1 MKKADYVSNVNN
13 KNLKL
18 VHNIIYKKYFNSFKN
33 KYNLHVINRI
43 LSNCKCHIVA
53 LFKDFLLYDDDAEF
67 LKRYYKL
74 YEVEKRLKKIFHY
87 FQETSVLYPNYSPLI
102 ESKYIY
108 YNIMKKQMIINKIE
122 NYKKKKRDE
131 SIKKKYN
138 KLNIDDNKEIEN
150 NFFSNTIYNDILNES
165 ESFMS
170 ILFGVDN
177 KNKNNEKKTNEKNE
191 NDKEIEEFKMIIDKI
206 QSTEAKKKRVVD
218 LIIGG
223 KDKNKGINYKK
234 PDIASNQM
242 NSSVKFNKNKNNISY
257 NQKIFDNLNSLFI
270 KSMNNSTASGTNSIA
285 SIGQGQNNIDDK
297 FKKNKYINHNNFR
310 NSFNFKKPNKINQH
324 YETEKKSNNSK
335 FYKTN
340 NCDMTKENNKNNMIM
355 GSMDKKQGKIVYH
368 RKVKSTIIGDYL
380 NKAELPSNS
389 NVINSLKIANENFA
403 SNQNK
408 SIIKSTL
415 YKRIKNNNSNIDIN
429 LKNSLTKIIKL
440 PKPINAHN
448 SSATNIKIS
457 NSNKDQVINSSKI
470 KVNNISRFNKNE
482 NTSKNFEIQIPII
495 SKKPKYL
502 VKKKRSPISTKD
514 YLSSVSV
521 NNNSNEDIFN
531 NEYNKTVM
539 RSTLINSYKKPE
551 SEIKSIY
558 VNPNMTGPYSKPKG
572 ISINKDKKYFG
583 ISAKKLF
590 NNSNDNL
597 KFIKEY
603 NN

>member
-1 MKKADYVSNVNN
+1 MKKKNYVSNDID

-18 VHNIIYKKYFNSFKN
+18 VNNIMYKKYFKNNKN
-33 KYNLHVINRI
+33 KYNLYVINRI

-67 LKRYYKL
+67 LKRYYKS
-74 YEVEKRLKKIFHY
+74 YEIEKRLNKIFHY
-87 FQETSVLYPNYSPLI
+87 FEETSVLYPNYSPLI

-122 NYKKKKRDE
+122 NDKKKKRNE

-138 KLNIDDNKEIEN
+138 KLNIDDNKEKEN

-170 ILFGVDN
+170 ILFGVDS
-177 KNKNNEKKTNEKNE
+177 KNKNNEKKINEKNE
-191 NDKEIEEFKMIIDKI
+191 NDKEIEEFKIIIDQI

-218 LIIGG
+218 LIIGD

-234 PDIASNQM
+234 PDIAKSSMSSN
-242 NSSVKFNKNKNNISY
+242 VKFDKNKNNINY
-257 NQKIFDNLNSLFI
+257 YQKMFNNSNSLFI
-270 KSMNNSTASGTNSIA
+270 KSMNNSTASGTNSII

-297 FKKNKYINHNNFR
+297 FKKNKFINKNNFR
-310 NSFNFKKPNKINQH
+310 NSFNFKRHHKISQY
-324 YETEKKSNNSK
+324 YETEKKNNYSK
-335 FYKTN
+335 FYKAN
-340 NCDMTKENNKNNMIM
+340 NCDMAKENNKNNMIM
-355 GSMDKKQGKIVYH
+355 GSTDKKQGKIVYH

-415 YKRIKNNNSNIDIN
+415 YKRIKNNNSNFDIN

-448 SSATNIKIS
+448 SSDTNIKIS
-457 NSNKDQVINSSKI
+457 NSNKDQIINSSNI
-470 KVNNISRFNKNE
+470 KVNNISRFSKIE
-482 NTSKNFEIQIPII
+482 NTSQNLEIQIPII

-502 VKKKRSPISTKD
+502 VKKKRSPISTRE
-514 YLSSVSV
+514 YLSSVSI

-531 NEYNKTVM
+531 NEYNKNVM
-539 RSTLINSYKKPE
+539 KSTLFKSYKKPE
-551 SEIKSIY
+551 SEKKSIY

-590 NNSNDNL
+590 NNSND
-597 KFIKEY
+597 KKIVKES

>member
-1 MKKADYVSNVNN
+1 MKKKNYVSNDID

-18 VHNIIYKKYFNSFKN
+18 VNNIMYKKYFKNNKN
-33 KYNLHVINRI
+33 KYNLYVINRI

-67 LKRYYKL
+67 LKRYYKS
-74 YEVEKRLKKIFHY
+74 YEIEKRLNKIFHY
-87 FQETSVLYPNYSPLI
+87 FEETSVLYPNYSPLI

-122 NYKKKKRDE
+122 NDKKKKRNE

-138 KLNIDDNKEIEN
+138 KLNIDDNKEKEN

-170 ILFGVDN
+170 ILFGVDS
-177 KNKNNEKKTNEKNE
+177 KNKNNEKKINEKNE
-191 NDKEIEEFKMIIDKI
+191 NDKEIEEFKIIIDQI

-223 KDKNKGINYKK
+223 KEKNKGINYKK
-234 PDIASNQM
+234 PDIAKSSMSSN
-242 NSSVKFNKNKNNISY
+242 VKFDKNKNNINY
-257 NQKIFDNLNSLFI
+257 YQKMFNNSNSLFI
-270 KSMNNSTASGTNSIA
+270 KSMNNSTASGTNSII

-297 FKKNKYINHNNFR
+297 FKKNKFINKNNFR
-310 NSFNFKKPNKINQH
+310 NSFNFKRHHKISQY
-324 YETEKKSNNSK
+324 YETEKKNNYSK
-335 FYKTN
+335 FYKAN
-340 NCDMTKENNKNNMIM
+340 NCDMAKENNKNNMIM
-355 GSMDKKQGKIVYH
+355 GSTDKKQGKIVYH

-415 YKRIKNNNSNIDIN
+415 YKRIKNNNSNFDIN

-448 SSATNIKIS
+448 SSDTNIKIS
-457 NSNKDQVINSSKI
+457 NSNKDQIINSSNI
-470 KVNNISRFNKNE
+470 KVNNISRFSKIE
-482 NTSKNFEIQIPII
+482 NTSQNLEIQIPII

-502 VKKKRSPISTKD
+502 VKKKRSPISTRE
-514 YLSSVSV
+514 YLSSVSI

-531 NEYNKTVM
+531 NEYNKNVM
-539 RSTLINSYKKPE
+539 KSTLFKSYKKPE
-551 SEIKSIY
+551 SEKKSIY

-590 NNSNDNL
+590 NNSND
-597 KFIKEY
+597 KKIVKES

>member
-1 MKKADYVSNVNN
+1 MKKADYVSNDNN

-18 VHNIIYKKYFNSFKN
+18 VHNIIYKKYFNTFKN

-415 YKRIKNNNSNIDIN
+415 YKRIKILN
-429 LKNSLTKIIKL
+429 
-440 PKPINAHN
+440 PI
-448 SSATNIKIS
+448 
-457 NSNKDQVINSSKI
+457 
-470 KVNNISRFNKNE
+470 
-482 NTSKNFEIQIPII
+482 
-495 SKKPKYL
+495 
-502 VKKKRSPISTKD
+502 
-514 YLSSVSV
+514 
-521 NNNSNEDIFN
+521 
-531 NEYNKTVM
+531 
-539 RSTLINSYKKPE
+539 
-551 SEIKSIY
+551 
-558 VNPNMTGPYSKPKG
+558 G
-572 ISINKDKKYFG
+572 I
-583 ISAKKLF
+583 
-590 NNSNDNL
+590 
-597 KFIKEY
+597 
-603 NN
+603 

>member
-1 MKKADYVSNVNN
+1 MKKTNYVSNDID

-18 VHNIIYKKYFNSFKN
+18 VHNIMYKKYFKNVKN
-33 KYNLHVINRI
+33 KYNLYVINRI

-67 LKRYYKL
+67 LKRYYKS

-87 FQETSVLYPNYSPLI
+87 FEETSVLYPNYSPLI

-122 NYKKKKRDE
+122 NYKKKKRNE

-138 KLNIDDNKEIEN
+138 KLNIDDNKEKEN
-150 NFFSNTIYNDILNES
+150 NFFSNTIYDDILNES

-170 ILFGVDN
+170 ILFGVDS
-177 KNKNNEKKTNEKNE
+177 KNKNNEKKINEKNE
-191 NDKEIEEFKMIIDKI
+191 NDKEIEEFKIIIDQI

-234 PDIASNQM
+234 PDIGKSTM
-242 NSSVKFNKNKNNISY
+242 SSSVKFDKNKNN
-257 NQKIFDNLNSLFI
+257 QKIFNNSNSLFI
-270 KSMNNSTASGTNSIA
+270 KSMNNSTASGTNSII

-297 FKKNKYINHNNFR
+297 FKKNKFINNNNFR
-310 NSFNFKKPNKINQH
+310 NSFNYKRHHKISQY
-324 YETEKKSNNSK
+324 YETEKRNNNSK
-335 FYKTN
+335 FYKAN
-340 NCDMTKENNKNNMIM
+340 NCDMAKENNKNNMIM
-355 GSMDKKQGKIVYH
+355 GSTDKKQGRIVYH

-415 YKRIKNNNSNIDIN
+415 YKKIKNNNSNIDIN

-457 NSNKDQVINSSKI
+457 NSNKDQIINSSNI
-470 KVNNISRFNKNE
+470 KVNNISRFNKNI
-482 NTSKNFEIQIPII
+482 NTSKNIEIQIPII

-502 VKKKRSPISTKD
+502 VKKKRSPISTRE
-514 YLSSVSV
+514 YLSSVSI

-531 NEYNKTVM
+531 NEYNKTAM
-539 RSTLINSYKKPE
+539 KTTLFKSYKKPE

-597 KFIKEY
+597 KIVKEY

>member
-1 MKKADYVSNVNN
+1 MKKANCVSNDTN

-18 VHNIIYKKYFNSFKN
+18 VNNIMYQKYFKNIKN
-33 KYNLHVINRI
+33 KYNLYVINRI

-53 LFKDFLLYDDDAEF
+53 LFKDYLLYDDDAEF

-74 YEVEKRLKKIFHY
+74 YELEKRLNKIFHY

-122 NYKKKKRDE
+122 NYKKKKRNDD
-131 SIKKKYN
+131 IKKKYN
-138 KLNIDDNKEIEN
+138 KLNNDDNKEKEN
-150 NFFSNTIYNDILNES
+150 KFFSNTIYNDILNES

-177 KNKNNEKKTNEKNE
+177 KNKNNDKKINEKNE
-191 NDKEIEEFKMIIDKI
+191 NEKEIEEFKMIIDNI

-234 PDIASNQM
+234 PDIVWNTM
-242 NSSVKFNKNKNNISY
+242 NSSAKFNKNKNNINY
-257 NQKIFDNLNSLFI
+257 NQKIFNNSNSLFL
-270 KSMNNSTASGTNSIA
+270 KSMNNSTASVTNSII
-285 SIGQGQNNIDDK
+285 STGQNQNNIDDK
-297 FKKNKYINHNNFR
+297 FKKNKYINYSNFR
-310 NSFNFKKPNKINQH
+310 NSFNFKNHNKVSQY
-324 YETEKKSNNSK
+324 YETEKKNNNSK

-340 NCDMTKENNKNNMIM
+340 YCDTAKENNKNHIMM
-355 GSMDKKQGKIVYH
+355 GSTDKKQDKIIYH

-415 YKRIKNNNSNIDIN
+415 YKRTKNSHSNIDIN
-429 LKNSLTKIIKL
+429 FKNSLTKIIKL
-440 PKPINAHN
+440 PKTINAHN
-448 SSATNIKIS
+448 SSAINIKIS
-457 NSNKDQVINSSKI
+457 NSSKDQITNSSNI
-470 KVNNISRFNKNE
+470 KVSRFSKIE
-482 NTSKNFEIQIPII
+482 NNSKNLEIQIPII
-495 SKKPKYL
+495 SKKHKYL
-502 VKKKRSPISTKD
+502 IKKPRSPISKRD
-514 YLSSVSV
+514 YLSSVSI

-531 NEYNKTVM
+531 NPYNKTIM
-539 RSTLINSYKKPE
+539 KSTLFKSYKKPE

-572 ISINKDKKYFG
+572 ISINKEKKYFG

-597 KFIKEY
+597 NIVKEFKI
-603 NN
+603 

>member
-1 MKKADYVSNVNN
+1 MKKTNYVSNDID

-18 VHNIIYKKYFNSFKN
+18 VHNIMYKKYFKNVKN
-33 KYNLHVINRI
+33 KYNLYVINRI

-67 LKRYYKL
+67 LKRYYKS

-87 FQETSVLYPNYSPLI
+87 FEETSVLYPNYSPLI

-122 NYKKKKRDE
+122 NYKKKKRNE

-138 KLNIDDNKEIEN
+138 KLNIDDNKEKEN
-150 NFFSNTIYNDILNES
+150 NFFSNTIYDDILNES

-170 ILFGVDN
+170 ILFGVDS
-177 KNKNNEKKTNEKNE
+177 KNKNNEKKINEKNE
-191 NDKEIEEFKMIIDKI
+191 NDKEIEEFKIIIDQI

-234 PDIASNQM
+234 PDIAKSTM
-242 NSSVKFNKNKNNISY
+242 SSSVKFDKNKNN
-257 NQKIFDNLNSLFI
+257 QKIFNNSNSLFI
-270 KSMNNSTASGTNSIA
+270 KSMNNSTASGTNSII

-297 FKKNKYINHNNFR
+297 FKKNKFINNNNFR
-310 NSFNFKKPNKINQH
+310 NSFNYKRHNKISQY
-324 YETEKKSNNSK
+324 YETEKKNNNSK
-335 FYKTN
+335 FYKAN
-340 NCDMTKENNKNNMIM
+340 NCDMAKENNKNNMIM
-355 GSMDKKQGKIVYH
+355 GSTDKKQGRIVYH

-415 YKRIKNNNSNIDIN
+415 YKKIKNNNSNIDIN

-457 NSNKDQVINSSKI
+457 NSNKDQIINSSNI
-470 KVNNISRFNKNE
+470 KVNNISRFNKNI
-482 NTSKNFEIQIPII
+482 NTSKNIEIQIPII

-502 VKKKRSPISTKD
+502 VKKKRSPISTRE
-514 YLSSVSV
+514 YLSSVSI

-531 NEYNKTVM
+531 NEYNKTAM
-539 RSTLINSYKKPE
+539 KTTLFKSYKKPE

-597 KFIKEY
+597 KIVKEY